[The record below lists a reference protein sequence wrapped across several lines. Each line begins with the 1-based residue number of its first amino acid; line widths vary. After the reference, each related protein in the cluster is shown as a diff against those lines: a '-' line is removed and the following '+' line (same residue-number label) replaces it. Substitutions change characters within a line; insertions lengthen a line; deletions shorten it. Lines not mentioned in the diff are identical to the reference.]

1 MNRTVASAA
10 ARPSLKNWNISW
22 NIRFATTSSPNRP
35 PVVT

>member
-22 NIRFATTSSPNRP
+22 YMRDRHHASRDFARR
-35 PVVT
+35 